1 MEATRPLP
9 AAHAAPRLASLL
21 ARGSIEVTARDDA
34 VVDALRPGFAS
45 GIDVHV
51 TFLAGDDYGRV
62 EETCGRLRA
71 RGFNP
76 VPHLTARNFAGRDAL
91 DTHLGRLAER
101 AAVTRALVISGDVD
115 RPRGP
120 FTSSLELMQTG
131 LLQRHGIT
139 SVLLAGH
146 PEGHPAVDDETMLAA
161 LLAKVRFARAAGLD
175 AQVVTQFGFDADG
188 ILAWLLRIRRAGIDA
203 PVRIGVA
210 GPASTAS
217 LVKFAMRCGVG
228 NSLRA
233 LRTRGAAMGKL
244 MGETKPDA
252 LLRALAAGWS
262 DPDVGAVSGIHFYMF
277 GGSARTAKWLAAL
290 VAELETEPS

>member
-1 MEATRPLP
+1 ML
-9 AAHAAPRLASLL
+9 APFWPR
-21 ARGSIEVTARDDA
+21 
-34 VVDALRPGFAS
+34 FAS
-45 GIDVHV
+45 
-51 TFLAGDDYGRV
+51 
-62 EETCGRLRA
+62 RA
-71 RGFNP
+71 P
-76 VPHLTARNFAGRDAL
+76 
-91 DTHLGRLAER
+91 
-101 AAVTRALVISGDVD
+101 
-115 RPRGP
+115 
-120 FTSSLELMQTG
+120 
-131 LLQRHGIT
+131 
-139 SVLLAGH
+139 
-146 PEGHPAVDDETMLAA
+146 
-161 LLAKVRFARAAGLD
+161 AGLD